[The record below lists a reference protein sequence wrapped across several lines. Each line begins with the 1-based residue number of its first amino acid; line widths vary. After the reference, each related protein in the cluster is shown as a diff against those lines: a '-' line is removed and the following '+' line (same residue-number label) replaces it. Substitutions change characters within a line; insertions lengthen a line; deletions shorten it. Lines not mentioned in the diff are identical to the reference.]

1 MKLAVVGS
9 RTFNDYELLK
19 KELDNIHKETPI
31 TLIISGGAKG
41 ADSLSERWAHEN
53 NIPTQIFKP
62 MWEKFGKQAGFL
74 RNKDIVLNSE
84 QVLAMWDGVSKGTLH
99 SINIADHHQIPYKI
113 VKF

>member
-19 KELDNIHKETPI
+19 NELNEIHKVTPI

-41 ADSLSERWAHEN
+41 ADSLSERWAREN
-53 NIPTQIFKP
+53 NIETQIFKP
-62 MWEKFGKQAGFL
+62 MWEKFGKQAGYL
-74 RNKDIVLNSE
+74 RNKDIVLGSE
-84 QVLAMWDGVSKGTLH
+84 QVIAFWDNISKGTLH
-99 SINIADHHQIPYKI
+99 SINIADHHEIPYKV